1 MNTASFLK
9 YVWPFYNIM
18 HEGVKLVFTE
28 ALLMDISKEFDAM
41 NNELLITKLYAYGFS
56 NEALGVL
63 SS

>member
-1 MNTASFLK
+1 
-9 YVWPFYNIM
+9 M